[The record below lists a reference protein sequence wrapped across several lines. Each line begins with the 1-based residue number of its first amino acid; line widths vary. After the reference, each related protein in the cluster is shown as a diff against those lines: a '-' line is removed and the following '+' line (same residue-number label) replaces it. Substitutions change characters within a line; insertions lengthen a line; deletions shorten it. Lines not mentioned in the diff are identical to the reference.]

1 MDNDSVIRGLRERIA
16 TLEGERA
23 QLKMLLAAILY
34 QYGEVRIRPE
44 TRLEVLRTPVILVTE
59 DRASGDLILSLGGDE

>member
-1 MDNDSVIRGLRERIA
+1 MDEHSVIQELRARIA

-34 QYGEVRIRPE
+34 QYGEARITPE
-44 TRLEVLRTPVILVTE
+44 TRLEVLRAPVILVTE
-59 DRASGDLILSLGGDE
+59 DRASGDLVLSLGDEE

>member
-1 MDNDSVIRGLRERIA
+1 MDNDSLIQGLRERIA

-34 QYGEVRIRPE
+34 EYGEVRITPE
-44 TRLEVLRTPVILVTE
+44 TRLEMLRTPVILVTE
-59 DRASGDLILSLGGDE
+59 DRASGDLVLSLGDEE